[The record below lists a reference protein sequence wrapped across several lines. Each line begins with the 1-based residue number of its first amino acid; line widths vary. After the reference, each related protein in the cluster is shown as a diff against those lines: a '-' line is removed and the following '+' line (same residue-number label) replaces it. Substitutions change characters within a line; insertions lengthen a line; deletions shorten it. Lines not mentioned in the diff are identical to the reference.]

1 MRDLAELLNPIP
13 GDSPAGP
20 HLRYDPIYD
29 QLQELRRED
38 DQSAPRGIWQ
48 TKMKVADW
56 GGLTDLAADTLALKS
71 KDLQIAAWLV
81 EGLTARQGLLGLAA
95 GFDALAALSE
105 TFWPNLWPE
114 LGEDG
119 DTDARLA
126 PFDWLDDKLPPRI
139 SMIAITDAEPRLS
152 WHQYLSSQRRAASAT
167 QVTGRRA
174 KGETEAADTQLEAAF
189 ASVEA
194 TETAFFVRLVEALGM
209 VADRL
214 ENLKAVLRAQLGLSA
229 PSLTGISQ
237 MLGSI
242 TGFIRAVL
250 NDRGV
255 MLEEEIQSNPDV
267 IVALPPTEDMFMSES
282 LDDAPPEEIGE
293 EGADTAPAPVAAAVP
308 AGPQGI
314 RDRDHAYRI
323 LTQVAAYLE
332 KTEPHSPVPHLI
344 MRAVAWGQMSLPELL
359 AEMMAEG
366 GDTFRLLGLDK
377 AAPPRKGR

>member
-1 MRDLAELLNPIP
+1 MRDLADLLNPIP
-13 GDSPAGP
+13 GDLPVGP

-38 DQSAPRGIWQ
+38 DQTAPRGIWQ
-48 TKMKVADW
+48 TKMKAADW
-56 GGLTDLAADTLALKS
+56 GGLIELAADTLASKS
-71 KDLQIAAWLV
+71 KDLQIATWLI

-95 GFDALAALSE
+95 GIDALAALSE
-105 TFWPNLWPE
+105 TFWADIWPA

-119 DTDARLA
+119 DTEARLA
-126 PFDWLDDKLPPRI
+126 PYEWLDDKLPARI
-139 SMIAITDAEPRLS
+139 AMIAITDSEPLLS
-152 WHQYLSSQRRAASAT
+152 WHHYVSAQRRAATAN

-174 KGETEAADTQLEAAF
+174 KGESEESEAQLEAAF
-189 ASVEA
+189 AAIEG
-194 TETAFFVRLVEALGM
+194 TDTHFFVRLRDALAL
-209 VADRL
+209 VAERL
-214 ENLKAVLRAQLGLSA
+214 ENLRGILDAKLGASA
-229 PSLTGISQ
+229 PSFTGISQ

-242 TGFIRAVL
+242 SGFIMAVL

-255 MLEEEIQSNPDV
+255 LPAEPVQAQNDV
-267 IVALPPTEDMFMSES
+267 IVALPALEDDYMSEDVEGEAGAETGA
-282 LDDAPPEEIGE
+282 LE
-293 EGADTAPAPVAAAVP
+293 EGGAPASVP
-308 AGPQGI
+308 TSPQGI

-359 AEMMAEG
+359 QEMMAEG
-366 GDTFRLLGLDK
+366 SDTFRLLGLDR

>member
-1 MRDLAELLNPIP
+1 MRDLADLLIPIP
-13 GDSPAGP
+13 GDQPAGP

-56 GGLTDLAADTLALKS
+56 GGLIDLAADVLATKS

-95 GFDALAALSE
+95 GLDALAALSE
-105 TFWPNLWPE
+105 AFWPTVWPE

-119 DTDARLA
+119 DTEARLA
-126 PFDWLDDKLPPRI
+126 PFEWLDDKLPARI
-139 SMIAITDAEPRLS
+139 AMIAITDAEPLLS
-152 WHQYLSSQRRAASAT
+152 WHQYVSSQRRAASAN
-167 QVTGRRA
+167 QVTGRKA
-174 KGETEAADTQLEAAF
+174 KGETEAADTQLEGAF
-189 ASVEA
+189 AAIEA
-194 TETAFFVRLVEALGM
+194 TETAFFLRLAEALTM
-209 VADRL
+209 VSGRL
-214 ENLKAVLRAQLGLSA
+214 ENLRSVLSAQIGIAA

-242 TGFIRAVL
+242 NGFIRAVL

-255 MLEEEIQSNPDV
+255 LPEETLQEAGGA
-267 IVALPPTEDMFMSES
+267 IVALPMTEDDFMSE
-282 LDDAPPEEIGE
+282 
-293 EGADTAPAPVAAAVP
+293 GADEERIEESGEDAAEISPAATAAVP
-308 AGPQGI
+308 TSPQGI

-377 AAPPRKGR
+377 AAPPRKAR

>member
-1 MRDLAELLNPIP
+1 MRDLADLLIPIP
-13 GDSPAGP
+13 GDLPAGP

-29 QLQELRRED
+29 QLQDLRRED

-56 GGLTDLAADTLALKS
+56 GGLIDLAADVLASKS

-95 GFDALAALSE
+95 GLDAMAALSE
-105 TFWPNLWPE
+105 TFWPNVWPE

-119 DTDARLA
+119 DTEARLA
-126 PFDWLDDKLPPRI
+126 PFEWLDDKLPARI
-139 SMIAITDAEPRLS
+139 AMIAITDGDPLLS
-152 WHQYLSSQRRAASAT
+152 WHQYVSSQRRAASAN
-167 QVTGRRA
+167 QVTGRKA
-174 KGETEAADTQLEAAF
+174 KGESEAADTQLEEAF
-189 ASVEA
+189 AAIES
-194 TETAFFVRLVEALGM
+194 TDTAFFIRLAEALDM
-209 VADRL
+209 VAGRL
-214 ENLKAVLRAQLGLSA
+214 ENLRSVLSAQIGIAA

-237 MLGSI
+237 MLGSMN
-242 TGFIRAVL
+242 GFIRAVL

-255 MLEEEIQSNPDV
+255 LPEETLQDAGGA
-267 IVALPPTEDMFMSES
+267 IVALLMTEDDFMSEGTDEALS
-282 LDDAPPEEIGE
+282 EDIGE
-293 EGADTAPAPVAAAVP
+293 EGGEVSPAAAAVP
-308 AGPQGI
+308 AGSQGI

-377 AAPPRKGR
+377 AAPPPRKGR